1 MTTENAIG
9 NEPMRAI
16 NRKLC
21 FVAAPDFVEMKGLAV
36 WS

>member
-1 MTTENAIG
+1 
-9 NEPMRAI
+9 MRAI